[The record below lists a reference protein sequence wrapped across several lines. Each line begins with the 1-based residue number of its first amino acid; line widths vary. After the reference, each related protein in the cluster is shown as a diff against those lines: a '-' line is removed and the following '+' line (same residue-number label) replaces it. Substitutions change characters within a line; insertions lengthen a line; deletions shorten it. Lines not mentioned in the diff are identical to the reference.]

1 VTSFSHVASKN
12 FFSASHQK
20 KPHSLKPAKKTSH
33 QMSKLVI
40 IAALFVAMV
49 AASVVK
55 LTPENYDTI
64 VNDAGKDVFVKFY
77 APWCGHCVRMAP
89 AWEELA
95 KNNAN
100 PDVVIA
106 EVDAS
111 QYQEL
116 AQKNGIRGFPTIK
129 LFTKGN
135 KAGIPF
141 QGARDVPALES
152 FLKANI

>member
-1 VTSFSHVASKN
+1 
-12 FFSASHQK
+12 
-20 KPHSLKPAKKTSH
+20 
-33 QMSKLVI
+33 MSKFLIV
-40 IAALFVAMV
+40 AALLVAIV
-49 AASVVK
+49 AANVVK
-55 LTPENYDTI
+55 LTPETYDTI
-64 VNDAGKDVFVKFY
+64 VNDGSKDVFVKFY

-95 KNNAN
+95 KSNAAN
-100 PDVVIA
+100 ENLVIA

-141 QGARDVPALES
+141 QGARDLAGMDS